1 MFDVYLATL
10 KKTNEKN
17 EIRKNLHFRG
27 QKWGV
32 SSRGKPFRPLRGLKG
47 YPAFDPPIFDLE
59 IAIHCS
65 FHFLNRLP

>member
-47 YPAFDPPIFDLE
+47 YPAFDLP
-59 IAIHCS
+59 
-65 FHFLNRLP
+65 HFQP

>member
-27 QKWGV
+27 QKWGGSQAGV
-32 SSRGKPFRPLRGLKG
+32 N
-47 YPAFDPPIFDLE
+47 PAFDPP
-59 IAIHCS
+59 
-65 FHFLNRLP
+65 HFQP